1 MQPNQID
8 QKDARLLFL
17 RIVRVGF
24 IPLGIIVSRPFL
36 GPRTHGTVQQDE
48 SV

>member
-24 IPLGIIVSRPFL
+24 IPLGKIKP
-36 GPRTHGTVQQDE
+36 VQ
-48 SV
+48 